1 MVLNILKEFCLDTP
15 ADTCIKREKW
25 GRTAMQELQRC
36 YYGSSEVAISN
47 YTAKNTISKVFYK
60 NESTFS
66 IEKYSSALKEAYDT
80 LEN

>member
-66 IEKYSSALKEAYDT
+66 FEKYSSALKEAYDT